1 MTERVGTR
9 MMTYNTVIR
18 MTVHGGTR
26 MMTYGAE
33 DTRDG
38 TCGDTYDDIWHGTH
52 MMAHVGSHD
61 DV

>member
-1 MTERVGTR
+1 MLAHVGTR
-9 MMTYNTVIR
+9 MLTCDTVTR
-18 MTVHGGTR
+18 MTEYGGTR
-26 MMTYGAE
+26 VMTYGAE